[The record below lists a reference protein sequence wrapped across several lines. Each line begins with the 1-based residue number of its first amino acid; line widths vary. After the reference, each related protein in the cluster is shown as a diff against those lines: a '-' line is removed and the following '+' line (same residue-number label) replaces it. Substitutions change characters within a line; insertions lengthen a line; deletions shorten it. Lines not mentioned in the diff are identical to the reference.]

1 MTVFAVV
8 RHAEMP
14 GDAFYSPLGEHH
26 GSCCSN
32 AADEHLGL
40 LDRIAS
46 VLDYCYRRISR
57 LLGPLGE
64 AKVAAWALHACNG
77 ACQ

>member
-1 MTVFAVV
+1 MQRKT
-8 RHAEMP
+8 RRDP
-14 GDAFYSPLGEHH
+14 GDAFLQSLCVNTTAVAG
-26 GSCCSN
+26 SN

-64 AKVAAWALHACNG
+64 AKVAGWALAQ
-77 ACQ
+77 AL